1 MTKDQST
8 FPIEIII
15 LVIGMLVTL
24 EIKTVKRALTDS
36 NVTEFTLSF
45 KVDSL
50 DLKVGGL
57 PIECHR
63 QFQAST
69 LSLNLISPKSRWLK
83 PPSSRFFSWLP
94 TLNENPAVM
103 K

>member
-1 MTKDQST
+1 
-8 FPIEIII
+8 
-15 LVIGMLVTL
+15 MLVTL

-36 NVTEFTLSF
+36 NVTGFSLSF
-45 KVDSL
+45 KVDNL

-57 PIECHR
+57 PIECRR

-69 LSLNLISPKSRWLK
+69 LSLYVISPKSRWLK

>member
-1 MTKDQST
+1 MTKDQGT

-15 LVIGMLVTL
+15 LVIGMLVVL

-36 NVTEFTLSF
+36 NVTGFSLSF

-69 LSLNLISPKSRWLK
+69 LSLNLTSPKSRWLK
-83 PPSSRFFSWLP
+83 PPSSCFFSRLP
-94 TLNENPAVM
+94 AVSENPAVM

>member
-1 MTKDQST
+1 M
-8 FPIEIII
+8 
-15 LVIGMLVTL
+15 G
-24 EIKTVKRALTDS
+24 KRASTDC
-36 NVTEFTLSF
+36 NVTAFSLSF

-57 PIECHR
+57 PIECRR

-69 LSLNLISPKSRWLK
+69 FSPNLISPKSRWLK